1 MSAMKSELSRLRSA
15 FKYAW
20 AGVLYLF
27 RNEPNARIHLALTM
41 VAVALALWL
50 GFSAIEWAILTVI
63 IGVVFAAEAMNTA
76 IEALTDLVSP
86 DYHPRAKAAKDV
98 AAAAVSITAV
108 MAVIVALFLYLP
120 RLMAL
125 LH

>member
-1 MSAMKSELSRLRSA
+1 MKSEFSRLHFA

-20 AGVLYLF
+20 EGVLFLF
-27 RNEPNARIHLALTM
+27 RNEPNARIHLALTI

-50 GFSAIEWAILTVI
+50 GFSTVEWVILTVV

-125 LH
+125 LR